1 MPYSH
6 CNQHRAFVT
15 ADHYFES
22 YWTFLSLAS
31 VLKTSEFDYYL
42 PPELIAQEPL
52 EPRDA
57 SRLLVLDRRTGSRQH
72 KAFRDLPDYLNSGD
86 LLVVNRSRVVPA
98 RLYAKKVPGGGKVEL
113 LLLERSDANK
123 WKALAGGKGLSVG
136 AKIQLENGVGGEIIE
151 ELGGAQRLIA
161 FADHINPFLKS
172 LGHVPLP
179 PYIHARLTDPE
190 RYQTVYARESGSSA
204 APTAGLH
211 FTPNLLS
218 LLKEKGIRVA
228 EVTLHI
234 GLDTFAPVN
243 EEDPNQHKIHS
254 EWCQI
259 SVEAAE
265 LVNKTRRSGGRIIAV
280 GTTSVRVL
288 ETAARLAVGAKTV
301 MPFEGRTELFILP
314 GFEFKVVGALLTNFH
329 LPRSTLLMLVS
340 AFSRR
345 DLILD
350 TYRAAIAKA
359 YRFYSFGDAM
369 LIL

>member
-1 MPYSH
+1 M
-6 CNQHRAFVT
+6 
-15 ADHYFES
+15 
-22 YWTFLSLAS
+22 
-31 VLKTSEFDYYL
+31 KTSDFDYDL
-42 PPELIAQEPL
+42 PSELIAQEPI

-57 SRLLVLDRRTGSRQH
+57 SRLLVLDRKNGSRRH
-72 KAFRDLPDYLNSGD
+72 LVFRDLPDYLKAGD

-98 RLYAKKVPGGGKVEL
+98 RLFAKKVPGGGKVEL
-113 LLLERSDANK
+113 LLLERMDRNV
-123 WKALAGGKGLSVG
+123 WKVLVGGKGMQVG
-136 AKIQLENGVGGEIIE
+136 AQVQLENGVGGEIIAD
-151 ELGGAQRLIA
+151 LGGPQRVVA
-161 FADHINPFLKS
+161 FERNIESDLQSF
-172 LGHVPLP
+172 GHVPLP
-179 PYIHARLTDPE
+179 PYIHTTLADPE

-211 FTPNLLS
+211 FTPSLLS
-218 LLKEKGIRVA
+218 LLKKEGIGIA

-243 EEDPNQHKIHS
+243 EEDPSKHKIHS

-265 LVNKTRRSGGRIIAV
+265 AVNKTKRSGGRVVAV

-288 ETAARLAVGAKTV
+288 ETAARLAVGSKAV

-314 GFEFKVVGALLTNFH
+314 GFEFKVVDILLTNFH
-329 LPRSTLLMLVS
+329 LPHSTLLMLVC
-340 AFSRR
+340 AFAGR
-345 DLILD
+345 DLILES
-350 TYRAAIAKA
+350 YREAITKH